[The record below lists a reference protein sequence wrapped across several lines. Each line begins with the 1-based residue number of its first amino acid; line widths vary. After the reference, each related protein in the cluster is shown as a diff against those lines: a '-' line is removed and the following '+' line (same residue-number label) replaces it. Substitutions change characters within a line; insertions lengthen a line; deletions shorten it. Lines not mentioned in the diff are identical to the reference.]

1 MGAVRTVCGDIPD
14 DRLGVT
20 MAHEHL
26 CCDFSLS
33 GGSPDNCMRDWELIA
48 TELQFYKRSG
58 GAAVFE
64 VTPCDMGSDPEALR
78 RISAESGVHIVHGIS
93 FYREDRYPD
102 WVRAASAESLAE
114 FFASR
119 IEDGV
124 QGVRCGLIG
133 EIGSHNEP
141 EPDPKGYRLRED
153 EAKVFR
159 AAALAQRTTGAAI
172 STHASL
178 GRAGHAQLDVL
189 EAAGADLS
197 RVAIGHCDAH
207 GHDDEK
213 IDLEYY
219 LPILQRGAYVQ
230 FDLIGWNREWSG
242 IPSDALRARRLAT
255 LIARGCASQLLLSSD
270 TCRLSQLQ
278 ANGGRG
284 YDHVL
289 TQFVPRLRSLG
300 VAEEAIEMML
310 VKNPRR
316 FVSLRR

>member
-14 DRLGVT
+14 DRLGVA

-48 TELQFYKRSG
+48 AELQFYKRSG

-64 VTPCDMGSDPEALR
+64 VTPYDMGSDPEALR

-141 EPDPKGYRLRED
+141 EPDPKGYRLYEG

-189 EAAGADLS
+189 EDAGADLS

-242 IPSDALRARRLAT
+242 IPNDDLRARRLAT

-300 VAEEAIEMML
+300 VAEEAIETML
-310 VKNPRR
+310 VKNPVH